1 MVILLPFAFLAG
13 IVTILSPCILP
24 VLPVVLAGSVGGR
37 SRPFGVI
44 TGFVLSFSVFT
55 LILSSLVQ
63 ALGIPPDALRV
74 AAVVLIL
81 FFGLVM
87 LVAPLRHAFE
97 MVASRIAARGRRR
110 GNSKGFTGGLLVGVS
125 LGLVWTPCVGPIMAS
140 VISLAVTQSIDGAA
154 VFIILA
160 YSLGTSIPMLAI
172 MLGGRALMERL
183 PVLSRNPARIQQ
195 VFGVLMILV
204 AVSIGFGWDR
214 RFQTAVLRM
223 FPNYGSGLTAIEN
236 TEPVREALEVRSG
249 SESGGMMMSGGA
261 QVGFGVPPENGVL
274 GDYGRAPDVVTRGEW
289 FNIDGLGAAAQDG
302 VITMEELRGKVVL
315 VDFWTYSCVNCVR
328 TIPHLRSWYD
338 TYRDDGFV
346 IIGVHTPEFAFERN
360 PENVREAMQELGVD
374 WPVVLDNEYE
384 QWRAYENRYWPAHYF
399 IDAAGRI
406 RYFHFGEGKY
416 DTSEEV
422 IRALLEEAGSL
433 TTARADSRPEAQLH
447 SKTAETY
454 LGYGRARGFTSDV
467 KPVPNKPVLYR
478 PASTPA
484 NGQWALEGRWTITEE
499 YVVPEKTGV
508 LELGFNAKDVF
519 LVIEPAAGD
528 GRVEVRVDGRP
539 VGDTADVRD
548 GVLRPTESRL
558 YHLVEKSEPG
568 EHLLSLEVSGKLRL
582 FAFTFG

>member
-24 VLPVVLAGSVGGR
+24 VLPVVLAGSVGGKR
-37 SRPFGVI
+37 RPFGVI

-55 LILSSLVQ
+55 LILSTLVQ
-63 ALGIPPDALRV
+63 ALRIPPDALRV

-87 LVAPLRHAFE
+87 LVPPLRHAFE
-97 MVASRIAARGRRR
+97 MVASRIAARGSRR
-110 GNSKGFTGGLLVGVS
+110 GNSKGFTGGLLVGVG

-140 VISLAVTQSIDGAA
+140 VISLAVTQSVDGAA

-183 PVLSRNPARIQQ
+183 PFLSRNPARIQQ

-214 RFQTAVLRM
+214 CFQAAVLRM

-249 SESGGMMMSGGA
+249 SESGGTMMSGA
-261 QVGFGVPPENGVL
+261 ARVGFGVPPKNGVL
-274 GDYGRAPDVVTRGEW
+274 GDYGRAPDIVTRGEW
-289 FNIDGLGAAAQDG
+289 FNIEGLGAAAQDG

-338 TYRDDGFV
+338 AYRGDGFV

-384 QWRAYENRYWPAHYF
+384 QWRAYDNRFWPAHYF
-399 IDAAGRI
+399 IDAAGRV
-406 RYFHFGEGKY
+406 RYFHFGEGEY

-433 TTARADSRPEAQLH
+433 TTARADSRPEAQLQ

-478 PASTPA
+478 PAATPA

-499 YVVPEKTGV
+499 YVVPEQTGV

-539 VGDTADVRD
+539 VEDTADVRD